1 MVNLYMYLVFQQ
13 SFKDAKVVSRN
24 GASIVDSMAK
34 EIEMMMDLK
43 VSVESLKLFV
53 RIEYD
58 KKNLSIISQNL

>member
-43 VSVESLKLFV
+43 VSAV
-53 RIEYD
+53 RVS
-58 KKNLSIISQNL
+58 KSTN